1 MASLPQPDDG
11 DAKEI
16 TDGGD
21 DEEDTCMTGA
31 TSPSHSD
38 ESPSVIPLSRGSS
51 PGSVASPIAIA
62 ASPPQDFPPVAMN
75 LDGLLPEFTE
85 PSASEEPLEKSVTEK

>member
-21 DEEDTCMTGA
+21 DEEDTGMTGA

-51 PGSVASPIAIA
+51 PSSVASPIA

-75 LDGLLPEFTE
+75 LDGLLAEFTE